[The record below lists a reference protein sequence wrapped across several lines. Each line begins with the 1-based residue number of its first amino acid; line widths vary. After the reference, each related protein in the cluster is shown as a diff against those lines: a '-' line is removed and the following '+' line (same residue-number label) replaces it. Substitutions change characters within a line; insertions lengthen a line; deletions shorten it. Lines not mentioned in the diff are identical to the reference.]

1 MIRKYVKKYDGP
13 FERKPAKPRK
23 RRRKKDNRTKRE
35 SPSQREG
42 IRYKSVAVRED
53 TYIRL
58 HELGRFYRKSLAR
71 IIAEAIVPAFDKAYQ
86 ESLTL
91 SRIEVNREKERER
104 VAEQKRALRQRQGI
118 RDDDADET
126 DDDEDDSFD
135 DSPPPRRTHF

>member
-1 MIRKYVKKYDGP
+1 MIRKYVKRYDGP
-13 FERKPAKPRK
+13 FERKPTKPRK
-23 RRRKKDNRTKRE
+23 RKRKKDKEPKRE

-42 IRYKSVAVRED
+42 IRYKTISVRED

-58 HELGRFYRKSLAR
+58 HELGRFYKKSLAR
-71 IIAEAIVPAFDKAYQ
+71 IVAEAIVPMFDKAYQ

-104 VAEQKRALRQRQGI
+104 VEEQRRALRQKQGI
-118 RDDDADET
+118 RDDIDET
-126 DDDEDDSFD
+126 EDDEVDSFD